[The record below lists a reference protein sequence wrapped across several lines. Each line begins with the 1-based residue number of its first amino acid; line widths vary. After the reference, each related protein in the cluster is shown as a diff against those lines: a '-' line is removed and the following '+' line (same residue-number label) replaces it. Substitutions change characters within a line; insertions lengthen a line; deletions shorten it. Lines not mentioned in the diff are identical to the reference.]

1 MKFSENT
8 SIKQLKF
15 LVLMSLVEM
24 ENIGVKAIVRK
35 LLKLEQSHTSKFGKI
50 GQEKQ
55 EVAWLGK
62 K

>member
-1 MKFSENT
+1 
-8 SIKQLKF
+8 
-15 LVLMSLVEM
+15 MSLVEM